1 MKFYIREK
9 VVGYRTVVVEAN
21 NGEEAN
27 DKWLKGN
34 ELKQHGEAD
43 IMSAELVSCMSEEEY
58 FEKKY

>member
-9 VVGYRTVVVEAN
+9 VVGYRTVAVEAN
-21 NGEEAN
+21 NEEEAN
-27 DKWLKGN
+27 DKWLKEN
-34 ELKQHGEAD
+34 ELKQHREVD